1 MAFTGEAHDEK
12 DFADVVQV
20 SPALEE
26 ATADSRE
33 KDRRLLRKIDLHV
46 MPLLMITYGIQY
58 SDKISLS
65 SGAIFD
71 LRSDTHLVGNQY
83 AWLTTI
89 FYLAYLIGEFPV
101 AYLMQRFRI
110 DRILAYCV
118 LVWGIC
124 VLCLAACN
132 NFRDRGILGFAE
144 STVSPGFLI
153 IVTAWYKREEQT
165 VRVMLFFM
173 MNSVFSLWVLMCCY
187 GIGKAS
193 TGSSLSPWRAIN
205 IFLGALSLL
214 WGFVMVWQ
222 LGTPAHV
229 KWLTDEDRELLRV
242 RLLANKDGEH
252 ESGVKVKWNQVWE
265 CFRDPQ
271 IYFQFVFMFLLCTA
285 SGGIT
290 SFSAII
296 VNSFGFAPAESL
308 ALQLPWYF
316 LQTSFIVGII
326 FVFRRYPNR
335 NWSLLISIIA
345 MMPAILG
352 IFLEGLLPKSAKW
365 GRLIGFWITGPYVIS
380 QFLMMTTFSQNIAG
394 RTKKSVAQALTFVSY
409 CLGFLVGP
417 QFFWASS
424 APDYKPGLYTTAVCF
439 VLIEVILICWFFW
452 ARSVN
457 KARDRVVREK
467 GMSEEAAEAEGRSM
481 GEQDLTDRQNPHF
494 RYRY

>member
-1 MAFTGEAHDEK
+1 MSHTSEVQDEK
-12 DFADVVQV
+12 DVGDQVQIM
-20 SPALEE
+20 PALEDGSAE
-26 ATADSRE
+26 QKE
-33 KDRRLLRKIDLHV
+33 KERKLVRKIDLHV

-71 LRSDTHLVGNQY
+71 LRTDTHLVGNQY

-89 FYLAYLIGEFPV
+89 FYLTYLIGEFPV

-118 LVWGIC
+118 IVWGIC
-124 VLCLAACN
+124 VLCLAACR
-132 NFRDRGILGFAE
+132 NFSERGILGFAE

-187 GIGKAS
+187 GIGLAADG
-193 TGSSLSPWRAIN
+193 TRLGAWRSIN
-205 IFLGALSLL
+205 I
-214 WGFVMVWQ
+214 MVWQ
-222 LGTPAHV
+222 LGTPNHV
-229 KWLTDEDRELLRV
+229 KWLTDEERELLRL
-242 RLLANKDGEH
+242 RLISNKDGEH
-252 ESGVKVKWNQVWE
+252 ESGVKIKWDQVWE

-271 IYFQFVFMFLLCTA
+271 IYFQVIFMFLVCTV

-296 VNSFGFAPAESL
+296 IKSFGFQSAESI

-316 LQTSFIVGII
+316 ATTCSIVGII
-326 FVFRRYPNR
+326 FVFRRYPHKNY
-335 NWSLLISIIA
+335 SLIISIAA
-345 MMPAILG
+345 MVPAIAG
-352 IFLEGLLPKSAKW
+352 ILLEGLLPKSMKW
-365 GRLIGFWITGPYVIS
+365 GRLVGYWITGPYVVS
-380 QFLMMTTFSQNIAG
+380 QFLLMSTLAQNIAG
-394 RTKKSVAQALTFVSY
+394 RTKKSVAQALTFTSY

-439 VLIEVILICWFFW
+439 VLIDFVLVTWYFW

-457 KARDRVVREK
+457 RARDRHVKER
-467 GMSEEAAEAEGRSM
+467 GMSWEAAEAEGREM
-481 GEQDLTDRQNPHF
+481 GLKDMTDRQNPHF

>member
-1 MAFTGEAHDEK
+1 MDTQDEK
-12 DFADVVQV
+12 DFADIIRV
-20 SPALEE
+20 SPALEAGSAE
-26 ATADSRE
+26 PRE
-33 KDRRLLRKIDLHV
+33 RDRRLLRKIDLHV

-71 LRSDTHLVGNQY
+71 LRQDTHLVGNQY

-118 LVWGIC
+118 LVWGVC

-132 NFRDRGILGFAE
+132 NFRDWGILGFAE

-165 VRVMLFFM
+165 IRVMLFFM

-187 GIGKAS
+187 GIV
-193 TGSSLSPWRAIN
+193 
-205 IFLGALSLL
+205 FLGALSFM
-214 WGFVMVWQ
+214 WGFIMVRQ

-229 KWLTDEDRELLRV
+229 KWLTEERELLRV
-242 RLLANKDGEH
+242 RLLSNKDGEH

-296 VNSFGFAPAESL
+296 VNSFGFPAAESL

-326 FVFRRYPNR
+326 FIFRKYSHK
-335 NWSLLISIIA
+335 NWSLLISITA
-345 MMPAILG
+345 MIPAIIG

-452 ARSVN
+452 ARSAN
-457 KARDRVVREK
+457 KARDRLVREK
-467 GMSEEAAEAEGRSM
+467 GMSEEAAEAEGRM
-481 GEQDLTDRQNPHF
+481 LGVQDLTDRQNLHF